1 MKNMTYGFRLIIFLP
16 LVGLLFGCNHS
27 RPPVAEQIASEK
39 VIQGVRITDPYKW
52 MENLNDPNTIAY
64 INAENTY
71 TDHYFNHLSGLK
83 NNLLKELEERDTYE
97 NKKGTIPI
105 LIGNYFYYTRTNS
118 GKDFPNHYRKLNNE
132 NAKEEPLL
140 DETQLAE
147 GSLNYRMNQFLA
159 SPDNSCY
166 FYCYTLNGDKCR
178 LMIQSFGSKVFADSI
193 IAPVTSAI
201 WAPDCKSIV
210 YVKDC
215 KEVFIHKINTSA
227 TQDVLTYIEKREDLK
242 VDVDVSGSGKYIF
255 INSYNKEST
264 ECSFIPSDLKN
275 TKPKLIDPL
284 KVGRR
289 YFTDHF
295 GSNFFLILSDEDYGN
310 RRLYK
315 ALISSPSVRN
325 WATVLEGNDSLYID
339 DFTLID
345 QKYLLLFE
353 TKKLNARMRLIDL
366 SFGGKD
372 NQITFREPDGH
383 IEFLYF
389 DRQEGKIVF
398 FFASML
404 TPITLYNYD
413 IDSHQLTIRMQSAI
427 KDYHKENYIAELVWA
442 KSGDGTLVPI
452 SMIHKNGMK
461 RSDGR
466 NPLYL
471 EGYGSY
477 GCTVQK
483 DFNSAR
489 ISLLDRGFYL
499 AMAHVRGGGEL
510 GKKWWEAGKLM
521 NKKNAVADY
530 LACAEYL
537 IKQGYTAKG
546 MITAA
551 GSNAGGLVI
560 GAAVNQHPDLFKAVL
575 LMMPFVDPLSSLL
588 DSASYKD
595 NPDEWP
601 EFGNPNIPEQF
612 EYIYGY
618 SPYDNIKKQ
627 DYPAMLF
634 RTSFKDQKA
643 EFSGPLKMVAKLR
656 ATATGKNILLIRID
670 DRKTHMGDTGK
681 KKDNDFMAENW
692 AFILDQYEIEK

>member
-1 MKNMTYGFRLIIFLP
+1 
-16 LVGLLFGCNHS
+16 
-27 RPPVAEQIASEK
+27 
-39 VIQGVRITDPYKW
+39 
-52 MENLNDPNTIAY
+52 
-64 INAENTY
+64 
-71 TDHYFNHLSGLK
+71 
-83 NNLLKELEERDTYE
+83 
-97 NKKGTIPI
+97 
-105 LIGNYFYYTRTNS
+105 
-118 GKDFPNHYRKLNNE
+118 
-132 NAKEEPLL
+132 
-140 DETQLAE
+140 
-147 GSLNYRMNQFLA
+147 
-159 SPDNSCY
+159 
-166 FYCYTLNGDKCR
+166 
-178 LMIQSFGSKVFADSI
+178 
-193 IAPVTSAI
+193 
-201 WAPDCKSIV
+201 
-210 YVKDC
+210 
-215 KEVFIHKINTSA
+215 
-227 TQDVLTYIEKREDLK
+227 
-242 VDVDVSGSGKYIF
+242 
-255 INSYNKEST
+255 
-264 ECSFIPSDLKN
+264 
-275 TKPKLIDPL
+275 
-284 KVGRR
+284 
-289 YFTDHF
+289 
-295 GSNFFLILSDEDYGN
+295 
-310 RRLYK
+310 
-315 ALISSPSVRN
+315 
-325 WATVLEGNDSLYID
+325 
-339 DFTLID
+339 
-345 QKYLLLFE
+345 
-353 TKKLNARMRLIDL
+353 MRLIDL

-588 DSASYKD
+588 DSASNKD

-612 EYIYGY
+612 VYIYGY

-692 AFILDQYEIEK
+692 AFILDQYGIEK